1 MNKTTLSLF
10 GLWIVAVTT
19 ASCKKNI
26 EPPPGSEPLLS
37 KPLPLGK
44 YVANS
49 EIDPTCP
56 IGYTCY
62 GFEVQ
67 APGVTK
73 NERGFLA
80 VAPYRGAA
88 RGLVMFFTGGGGDE
102 WWSRGPSSEQH
113 QMAEELRTLGFTI
126 VQLRWKINWLISSPG
141 NDAGTA
147 HLGCR
152 PATVIKYVY
161 DNFYLPLGIT
171 KQTGKAG
178 FCITGNSGG
187 ATQVSYSLSHYGLEN
202 MIDVAIPTGGPPH
215 SVLSKSCMNRPNE
228 QAYWFSL
235 DTRKF
240 IDQGFGF
247 FDGNGPAAR
256 NDSSFVSRWLAE
268 SVTTGGSDYNH
279 PTTRIHFLIGQTDL
293 NMQPLSRDYFDKLK
307 NAGTPFL
314 SYDIVPNTGHGVQG
328 TPEGRA
334 AIKAAILN

>member
-1 MNKTTLSLF
+1 MKSIFLLLSICIMFLMQVSCEKDIASTPGNDTLS
-10 GLWIVAVTT
+10 
-19 ASCKKNI
+19 SQ
-26 EPPPGSEPLLS
+26 LL
-37 KPLPLGK
+37 PMGK

-49 EIDPTCP
+49 ETVLNCP
-56 IGYTCY
+56 SGYTCY

-80 VAPYRGAA
+80 VAPYKGTP

-102 WWSRGPSSEQH
+102 WWTRGSSSEQH
-113 QMAEELRTLGFTI
+113 QLAEELRSLGFAI
-126 VQLRWKINWLISSPG
+126 VQLRWKVNWLISSPG

-161 DNFYLPLGIT
+161 DNFYLPLGIP

-178 FCITGNSGG
+178 FCISGNSGG
-187 ATQVSYSLSHYGLEN
+187 STQVSYALSHYGLEN
-202 MIDVAIPTGGPPH
+202 IIDVAIPTGGPPH
-215 SVLSKSCMNRPNE
+215 AVLNKSCMNRPDE
-228 QAYWFSL
+228 QAYWFPL

-240 IDQGFGF
+240 IDEGFCF

-256 NDSSFVSRWLAE
+256 NDASFVPRWLAE
-268 SVTTGGSDYNH
+268 SVATGGSDYTH
-279 PTTRIHFLIGQTDL
+279 PTTRIHFLVGQTDV
-293 NMQPLSRDYFDKLK
+293 NMQPLSRDYFDRLK

-314 SYDIVPNTGHGVQG
+314 SYDIVPNTGQGVQG
-328 TPEGRA
+328 TAEGSA
-334 AIKAAILN
+334 AIKQAILN